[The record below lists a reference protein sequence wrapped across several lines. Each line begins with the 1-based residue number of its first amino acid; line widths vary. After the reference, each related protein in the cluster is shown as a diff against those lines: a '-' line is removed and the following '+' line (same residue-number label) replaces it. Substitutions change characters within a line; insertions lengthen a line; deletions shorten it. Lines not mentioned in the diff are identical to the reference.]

1 MDKQKFKAEANAA
14 IDNIF
19 SKIQKLEQKRDDLN
33 DNLRQKYD
41 KQMAELN
48 KRKTEL
54 KEQLENIQQSAEDNW
69 EETKEIFSKSME
81 HYKAGFAELGNL
93 FK

>member
-19 SKIQKLEQKRDDLN
+19 SKIEKLEQKRDDLN
-33 DNLRQKYD
+33 DSVRQKYD
-41 KQMAELN
+41 KQLAELN
-48 KRKTEL
+48 KRKTEM
-54 KEQLENIQQSAEDNW
+54 KEQLENIQQSSEENW
-69 EETKEIFSKSME
+69 EETKEIFSESME
-81 HYKAGFAELGNL
+81 HYKAGFAELGKL